1 MPSPSGVAFSF
12 SRNSANSDTWNAL
25 IFAIF
30 AIFSGIVA
38 VMRQRVMR
46 IGHADLG
53 VGAVAGL
60 ARELERDDARDV
72 ALQRQHLQVEH
83 QPRVVGVRGRHADR
97 PVEIGQRIVRRRR
110 LGLLDAPLDFAD
122 GLEILVD
129 PGAIGRAELRSA
141 GARCRRCTE
150 SSRLARLRSAARRSA
165 ALPPSPNRRS
175 KTMRGCASAGSG
187 VVGDDHE
194 RLF

>member
-1 MPSPSGVAFSF
+1 MV
-12 SRNSANSDTWNAL
+12 RE
-25 IFAIF
+25 
-30 AIFSGIVA
+30 
-38 VMRQRVMR
+38 RVVR

-60 ARELERDDARDV
+60 ARELERDDAGDV

-83 QPRVVGVRGRHADR
+83 QPRVVGVGGRHAHR
-97 PVEIGQRIVRRRR
+97 AIEIRQRIVRRLG
-110 LGLLDAPLDFAD
+110 LGLLNAALDLAD
-122 GLEILVD
+122 GVEVLAD
-129 PGAIGRAELRSA
+129 PGAIGRAELLLQA
-141 GARCRRCTE
+141 GDLVVAP
-150 SSRLARLRSAARRSA
+150 SRAGWPVFRSAARRSA

-175 KTMRGCASAGSG
+175 KTIRGCASAGSG